1 MEGYPTDISTTC
13 LESNTLIDNSTMV
26 CKETSLRHECM
37 ADGGIDYSET
47 LRVLGKIE
55 HAGSKIAV
63 QCAAVLRT
71 FEERNSSCNSYFTY
85 SRFAL
90 LSCKNYSKKK

>member
-1 MEGYPTDISTTC
+1 
-13 LESNTLIDNSTMV
+13 MV
-26 CKETSLRHECM
+26 CKETRHECM

-63 QCAAVLRT
+63 QCAAVLRD
-71 FEERNSSCNSYFTY
+71 FEERNSSCNSFFTYY

-90 LSCKNYSKKK
+90 LSCKNYSKKNRVGWSWSLS

>member
-1 MEGYPTDISTTC
+1 M
-13 LESNTLIDNSTMV
+13 MV

-55 HAGSKIAV
+55 HAGSRIAV
-63 QCAAVLRT
+63 QCAALSLSY
-71 FEERNSSCNSYFTY
+71 EERNLSYNYFFTY

-90 LSCKNYSKKK
+90 LSCKNYNKKIGWDGAGV